1 MTSPNGSWP
10 GSGPDNGSTH
20 GQNPD
25 QAPSP
30 NPSAPPQFGPK
41 TSSFLSSLGDMSFT
55 KYITSGFLRTLYIV
69 GIVFIV
75 LNFIFNTVFAVQGTT
90 MISNAFDSLNQANSS
105 AYGGSDN
112 LYNEFGPQPQVTVG
126 PVGVLTTAL
135 VYAVIAFFQICALRI
150 TLEVANALVRT
161 AEAWA
166 RIQKRVHTG
175 TVTF

>member
-10 GSGPDNGSTH
+10 GSGPDDGSTH
-20 GQNPD
+20 GQT
-25 QAPSP
+25 PSP
-30 NPSAPPQFGPK
+30 GTPPQFGPK

-90 MISNAFDSLNQANSS
+90 MISNAFDSLDQANSS

-150 TLEVANALVRT
+150 TLEVANAVVRT

>member
-10 GSGPDNGSTH
+10 GSGPDDGSTH
-20 GQNPD
+20 GQT
-25 QAPSP
+25 PSP
-30 NPSAPPQFGPK
+30 GTPPQFGPK

-69 GIVFIV
+69 GIVFIA

-90 MISNAFDSLNQANSS
+90 MISNAFDSLDQANSS
-105 AYGGSDN
+105 AYGGSND
-112 LYNEFGPQPQVTVG
+112 LYNEFGPQPKVTVG

-135 VYAVIAFFQICALRI
+135 VYAVIAYFQICALRI
-150 TLEVANALVRT
+150 TLEVANAVVRT

-166 RIQKRVHTG
+166 RIQKRVHAG

>member
-10 GSGPDNGSTH
+10 GSGPDDGSTH
-20 GQNPD
+20 GQT
-25 QAPSP
+25 PSP
-30 NPSAPPQFGPK
+30 GAPPQFGPK

-112 LYNEFGPQPQVTVG
+112 LYNEFGPQPKVTVG

-150 TLEVANALVRT
+150 TLEVANAVVRT

-166 RIQKRVHTG
+166 RIQKRVHAG

>member
-20 GQNPD
+20 GQT
-25 QAPSP
+25 PSP
-30 NPSAPPQFGPK
+30 GTPPQFGPK

-90 MISNAFDSLNQANSS
+90 MISNAFDSLNHANSS

-150 TLEVANALVRT
+150 TLEVANAVVRT